1 MIRRSILMAVLA
13 GAMLVGGRVA
23 PALAGDAG
31 GVKGKVT
38 YKGGREALPDDL
50 KRKGIPTTAA
60 DPNCTKQIGTN
71 TVHVQKAADGS
82 GINYVLVSIK
92 GDFAGKT
99 FETPSA
105 PAVLSQEGCEY
116 KPFVLALMVNQKLE
130 IHNNDDTSH
139 NVHTLSKAN
148 PEINISQP
156 KKGAVDTKTFSK
168 PEVFFTKCDVH
179 PWMGAWIGVFEHPY
193 FAVTD
198 EKGEFEI
205 KNLPAGEYTV
215 EFWHPNLGTQSQKV
229 KVEAAAVEA
238 NLEWEKK

>member
-1 MIRRSILMAVLA
+1 MAALA
-13 GAMLVGGRVA
+13 GVALLSSGIA
-23 PALAGDAG
+23 PALAADTGS
-31 GVKGKVT
+31 VKGKVT

-82 GINYVLVSIK
+82 GISFVLVSIK
-92 GDFAGKT
+92 ADFAGKT
-99 FETPSA
+99 FETPA
-105 PAVLSQEGCEY
+105 EPAVLNQEGCEY
-116 KPFVLALMVNQKLE
+116 KPHVLALMVNQKLE

-139 NVHTLSKAN
+139 NIHTLSKDN

-156 KKGAVDTKTFSK
+156 KKGAVDTKTFTK

-179 PWMGAWIGVFEHPY
+179 PWMGAWIGVFAHPY
-193 FAVTD
+193 FAVTN

-205 KNLPAGEYTV
+205 KNLPPGEYTLQ
-215 EFWHPNLGTQSQKV
+215 FWHPNEAFGTQTQTI